1 MIPMRE
7 RERERERDKIKEK
20 HSLMSDCASM
30 VPLMLHI
37 KKKKKMTKLEEQK
50 TEIQREKNQQ
60 GRRKETVSMWGQ
72 FCRLGR

>member
-1 MIPMRE
+1 
-7 RERERERDKIKEK
+7 
-20 HSLMSDCASM
+20 MSDCASM

-37 KKKKKMTKLEEQK
+37 QKQKNKKKKKLSKLEEQK

-60 GRRKETVSMWGQ
+60 GRRKENVSMWGQ